1 MTSPGDTASAAEP
14 AGSIPNGLSAVNA
27 RVYGGLPVDAHRG
40 QRDDFQILWRIVHL
54 AMRHR
59 GRVAIAVV
67 ATLAAAAFQLLIP
80 QLLGDAVDS
89 ALGLLNAASAPPAVA
104 REALFSAAMLLLG
117 VSVLRGLFTLAH
129 NYSGEAIG
137 HQLAYDLRLAF
148 YDKLQRLSFSFH
160 DRVHT
165 GELITRGMLDLE
177 GVRMFFN
184 AGVLRVLL
192 LSILIGAGAWLLMSA
207 DLVLGALSL
216 SFVPFVAWNA
226 ATIRLRLRHLWLSM
240 QDRLAVLS
248 RIMDENLTGI
258 RVVRAFGAERHEL
271 NKYDLASD
279 EALALSNRRIRLRV
293 ASTCTMTF
301 AYFVAM
307 GLVLWVGGLR
317 VLDGTITVGKLTEFL
332 AFMTILQQPVRQLG
346 MVVNAFARAS
356 TCGARLFAVLDFESE
371 IAEAADAAPL
381 AVSEGTVRFDDV
393 SFAYGGEGAPPVLHG
408 VSFELGRGQALGI
421 VGPPGSGKSTI
432 ALLLARHYD
441 VSGGRITIDGQ
452 DIRDVTLESLRQAVR
467 VVPQDPFLFTS
478 ALDNNI
484 AYGDPWVDDSG
495 IADAAARA
503 QIGDFIET
511 LPEGYD
517 TLVGERG
524 VSLSGGQKQRVAIA
538 RTVMLDPV
546 VLVLDDSTAAIDA
559 GTELRIRQ
567 ALQQTATD
575 CASIIVSHRL
585 GTLRH
590 ADEILFLEEG
600 RVIERGNHDTLM
612 RLGGRYAALFA
623 LQSNDGGATSP
634 AAVAGAAE

>member
-1 MTSPGDTASAAEP
+1 MTSSGDTASAAEP
-14 AGSIPNGLSAVNA
+14 GGSIPTGLSAVNA
-27 RVYGGLPVDAHRG
+27 RAYGGLPVDAHRG
-40 QRDDFQILWRIVHL
+40 QRDDFQILWRIVRL
-54 AMRHR
+54 AMQHR
-59 GRVAIAVV
+59 GRVAIAVA

-104 REALFSAAMLLLG
+104 REALFSAALLLLG

-184 AGVLRVLL
+184 TGVLRVLL
-192 LSILIGAGAWLLMSA
+192 LCILIGAGAWLLMSA

-226 ATIRLRLRHLWLSM
+226 ATIRLRLRHLWLSL

-258 RVVRAFGAERHEL
+258 RVVRAFGAEHHEL
-271 NKYDLASD
+271 NKYDSASD
-279 EALALSNRRIRLRV
+279 EALALSDRRIRLRV

-356 TCGARLFAVLDFESE
+356 TCGSRLFAVLDFESE
-371 IAEAADAAPL
+371 IAEPGTKNDKGFFEVQHPTDQSVMVHIPAGEFTMGSDQYSAEKPVQKISLNDYYIDKFLVTNAQFQKYVDATEYKTDA
-381 AVSEGTVRFDDV
+381 EKDGTGLVRV
-393 SFAYGGEGAPPVLHG
+393 GRRWKKVEGANWRSPDG
-408 VSFELGRGQALGI
+408 V
-421 VGPPGSGKSTI
+421 PCT
-432 ALLLARHYD
+432 
-441 VSGGRITIDGQ
+441 
-452 DIRDVTLESLRQAVR
+452 
-467 VVPQDPFLFTS
+467 VP
-478 ALDNNI
+478 
-484 AYGDPWVDDSG
+484 
-495 IADAAARA
+495 
-503 QIGDFIET
+503 
-511 LPEGYD
+511 
-517 TLVGERG
+517 
-524 VSLSGGQKQRVAIA
+524 
-538 RTVMLDPV
+538 
-546 VLVLDDSTAAIDA
+546 
-559 GTELRIRQ
+559 
-567 ALQQTATD
+567 
-575 CASIIVSHRL
+575 C
-585 GTLRH
+585 
-590 ADEILFLEEG
+590 
-600 RVIERGNHDTLM
+600 
-612 RLGGRYAALFA
+612 
-623 LQSNDGGATSP
+623 
-634 AAVAGAAE
+634 